1 MSVNFFKHN
10 AKLVEAY
17 KDVLND
23 KTDTDWA
30 LFTYEGNQNDLKV
43 QETGD
48 EGLEELESEFNSGK
62 IMYAFVRVKDPNTKM
77 IKFILIVWQ
86 GEGVPATRKGACANH
101 VKDINRF
108 FKGSHMT
115 LYCRN
120 DDEGSADEIMKQ
132 VTKTTSNFTFVAPK
146 EDSNIPAPVSSVY
159 KRINPEREIL
169 ASKDDKFWVRMQ
181 AEEDARKQDEKKR
194 LIDLRKK
201 EAVEIKER
209 EQKSEEARNRLVK
222 QREQEISEKMKAQK
236 IADNLGD
243 VRQKEKKAW
252 EQQEKEQEESLRELR
267 QMRRTQ
273 SIEHAQEAEVLTT
286 KRGNNPRA
294 MWEQR
299 EKEANA
305 PPPVRKYSSSGSR
318 TSSISEQP
326 EPATNYEPPPKPAH
340 QEPEPVHYEPEPV
353 HYEPEPVHYEP
364 EPVHYEPEPEPQP
377 EPYESVP
384 QPTAYEP
391 EPAYQSAEPVE
402 DQIYSEPPAEP
413 SVPEPSYQ
421 PDNQYETD
429 QQQYDNQQQY
439 EEQQPY
445 EDQHVDTGHYSEVS
459 GQYQES
465 AQCSAEAMYDY
476 QAADDTEISFD
487 PGDVITDIEQI
498 DEGWWRGTA
507 PNGSNGLFPA
517 NYVTLL

>member
-1 MSVNFFKHN
+1 ASLRPN
-10 AKLVEAY
+10 

-23 KTDTDWA
+23 NTDTDWA

-43 QETGD
+43 QGTGD

-101 VKDINRF
+101 VKDVNRF

-159 KRINPEREIL
+159 KRINPEKEIL
-169 ASKDDKFWVRMQ
+169 ASRDDKFWVRMQ
-181 AEEDARKQDEKKR
+181 AEEDARKQEEKKR
-194 LIDLRKK
+194 LIELRKK

-222 QREQEISEKMKAQK
+222 QREQEIKGEKGMVYKYIYNNVMLQS
-236 IADNLGD
+236 ICNNVML
-243 VRQKEKKAW
+243 Q
-252 EQQEKEQEESLRELR
+252 EQQEKEQEESLREQR

-305 PPPVRKYSSSGSR
+305 PPPV
-318 TSSISEQP
+318 SISEQP
-326 EPATNYEPPPKPAH
+326 EPATNYVPPPKPAH
-340 QEPEPVHYEPEPV
+340 QEPEPVHYEPEP
-353 HYEPEPVHYEP
+353 E
-364 EPVHYEPEPEPQP
+364 P
-377 EPYESVP
+377 EPYETGP
-384 QPTAYEP
+384 QPTTYEP
-391 EPAYQSAEPVE
+391 EPAYQSAEP
-402 DQIYSEPPAEP
+402 
-413 SVPEPSYQ
+413 
-421 PDNQYETD
+421 
-429 QQQYDNQQQY
+429 
-439 EEQQPY
+439 
-445 EDQHVDTGHYSEVS
+445 DTTTAGHYSEVS

>member
-340 QEPEPVHYEPEPV
+340 QEPEPVHYEPEP
-353 HYEPEPVHYEP
+353 
-364 EPVHYEPEPEPQP
+364 EPQP

-445 EDQHVDTGHYSEVS
+445 EDQHVDTGYYNGNDYDYEGHYSEVS

>member
-1 MSVNFFKHN
+1 
-10 AKLVEAY
+10 

-23 KTDTDWA
+23 NTDTDWA

-43 QETGD
+43 QGTGD

-101 VKDINRF
+101 VKDVNRF

-159 KRINPEREIL
+159 KRINPEKEIL
-169 ASKDDKFWVRMQ
+169 ASRDDKFWVRMQ
-181 AEEDARKQDEKKR
+181 AEEDARKQEEKKR
-194 LIDLRKK
+194 LIELRKK

-222 QREQEISEKMKAQK
+222 QREQEIK
-236 IADNLGD
+236 
-243 VRQKEKKAW
+243 
-252 EQQEKEQEESLRELR
+252 EQQEKEQEESLREQR
-267 QMRRTQ
+267 
-273 SIEHAQEAEVLTT
+273 QEAEVLTT

-326 EPATNYEPPPKPAH
+326 EPATNYVPPPKPAH
-340 QEPEPVHYEPEPV
+340 QEPEPVHYEPEP
-353 HYEPEPVHYEP
+353 E
-364 EPVHYEPEPEPQP
+364 P
-377 EPYESVP
+377 EPYETGP
-384 QPTAYEP
+384 QPTTYEP
-391 EPAYQSAEPVE
+391 EPAYQSAEPVK
-402 DQIYSEPPAEP
+402 DQMYSEPPAEP
-413 SVPEPSYQ
+413 SMPEPSYQ

-429 QQQYDNQQQY
+429 QQQYDK
-439 EEQQPY
+439 
-445 EDQHVDTGHYSEVS
+445 VS